1 MRESIVF
8 VSKFVETKEWQSM
21 TALARDARYDAAN
34 IALLLYFY
42 SSDHVHF

>member
-1 MRESIVF
+1 
-8 VSKFVETKEWQSM
+8 M